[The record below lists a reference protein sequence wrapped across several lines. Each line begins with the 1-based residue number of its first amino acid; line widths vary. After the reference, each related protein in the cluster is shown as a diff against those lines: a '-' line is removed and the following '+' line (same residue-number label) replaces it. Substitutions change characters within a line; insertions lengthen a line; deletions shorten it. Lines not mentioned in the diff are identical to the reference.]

1 MTPLEKVEAE
11 IIATVK
17 GVVAE
22 RDTYSGLLIAATA
35 RIERLEFVLESTRA
49 LSEER
54 RLKIEELQAQLD
66 KDWEDREPGI

>member
-17 GVVAE
+17 AVVAE
-22 RDTYSGLLIAATA
+22 RDRALFL
-35 RIERLEFVLESTRA
+35 LESARA
-49 LSEER
+49 LSEQR